1 VQELVTV
8 HGGGRVQLLWEQSPF
23 HLNRYIKYYLLVTYT
38 SLYEAMQDEGVEL
51 CFIFHNA
58 YSVLHVYIILPEIV
72 LHNIISL

>member
-1 VQELVTV
+1 V